1 MSDAA
6 GVKGIAIGAV
16 LVLALA
22 AAGCGG
28 GGSKTLSKE
37 EYGSQLNQI
46 CGDAT
51 ATLDKV
57 GRPGSI
63 PELASKGPKLID
75 EFDKAVSKAEALKPP
90 SEIEADAGRFVSKS
104 KQLRGVLGQL
114 VDAAKKNAI
123 GRIAQLAVGAESL
136 GNDVG
141 ALGRKL
147 GAPACAQL
155 ASLQA

>member
-1 MSDAA
+1 
-6 GVKGIAIGAV
+6 VRRIAIGAV

-28 GGSKTLSKE
+28 GESKTLSKK

-46 CGDAT
+46 CADSA
-51 ATLDKV
+51 ATLDKM

-104 KQLRGVLGQL
+104 KQLRVLLGQL
-114 VDAAKKNAI
+114 TDAAKKNDL
-123 GRIAQLAVGAESL
+123 GKIAQLAVGAESL
-136 GNDVG
+136 GKDVG
-141 ALGRKL
+141 ALGTKL

-155 ASLQA
+155 ASLQG